1 MTHLTEHSLVQGGRS
16 AAFATACV
24 RGGVAAGLG
33 VGALAVLV
41 IAVWISSPFPDSGAG
56 GALHVAAG
64 LWLLAH
70 GVDLV
75 RTDTLSGLPA
85 PLGVV
90 PLLTAV
96 LPVWLVF
103 RTARSTLDPAD
114 STRPRPSPAGAL
126 GAVSGGYLL
135 VAAVIVVYSASGP
148 LPADLVTAGLWLP
161 AVAVGAAGAGV
172 WTALGRPLPG
182 REETAAALRGAGT
195 GLLTLLAGGA
205 VLAGTALVWHAGA
218 ARVSYEGLAGEWS
231 GRVTLA
237 LLVLALL
244 PNAAVWA
251 AAYGLGPGFAL
262 GTGASATPLGLAG
275 DPAVPPFPL
284 LAALPPEGPGGWPQW
299 AAAAVPLVAAVALG
313 RSVGRS
319 TGTGEARETALA
331 ALGAAWASGAAVAVL
346 AGAAG
351 GPLGSGRLLAFGP
364 VWWQAGAAAVLWGVG
379 VGLPTALAVRAWGR
393 RVPRV
398 KHSEAPEQPKQPKQP
413 KPPKPPKPPKAMKQ
427 PKQPK
432 ATKPPEPP
440 EQPEAVEPPKASRWW
455 RKRKESRASE
465 PVLAASG
472 ATPKPADPLRR
483 GGDFALDPLD
493 PLASF
498 DDEGYEPYDYLP
510 ASWETPRGRSEGPAR
525 HTEPPRPSGTTGAD
539 GT

>member
-41 IAVWISSPFPDSGAG
+41 IVAWISSPFPDSGAG
-56 GALHVAAG
+56 GALHLAAG

-70 GVDLV
+70 GVELV
-75 RTDTLSGLPA
+75 RTDTLGGLPA
-85 PLGVV
+85 PLGIV
-90 PLLTAV
+90 PLLTAA

-103 RTARSTLDPAD
+103 RTARSALDPAD
-114 STRPRPSPAGAL
+114 ETGPRPSPAGTL

-135 VAAVIVVYSASGP
+135 VAAVIVVYSESGP

-161 AVAVGAAGAGV
+161 GVVLGAAGAGV

-182 REETAAALRGAGT
+182 REEAAAALRGAAA
-195 GLLTLLAGGA
+195 GLVTLLAGGA

-218 ARVSYEGLAGEWS
+218 ARASYEGIAGEWS
-231 GRVTLA
+231 GRVALA

-251 AAYGLGPGFAL
+251 AAYGLGPGVAL
-262 GTGASATPLGLAG
+262 GTGALATPLGLVG

-284 LAALPPEGPGGWPQW
+284 LAALPPEGRGGWPQW
-299 AAAAVPLVAAVALG
+299 AAAAVPLVAAVVLG
-313 RSVGRS
+313 RSVGRA
-319 TGTGEARETALA
+319 TGTGRARETALA

-364 VWWQAGAAAVLWGVG
+364 VWWQAGAAAVLWGVA

-393 RVPRV
+393 RVPR
-398 KHSEAPEQPKQPKQP
+398 P
-413 KPPKPPKPPKAMKQ
+413 KPPKPPKPPK
-427 PKQPK
+427 QPK
-432 ATKPPEPP
+432 AART
-440 EQPEAVEPPKASRWW
+440 A
-455 RKRKESRASE
+455 ESPA
-465 PVLAASG
+465 LAATAPAPGAAAPTPPVFDFSLNGLDGLGGLNGPSG
-472 ATPKPADPLRR
+472 LAD
-483 GGDFALDPLD
+483 LD
-493 PLASF
+493 
-498 DDEGYEPYDYLP
+498 DDEGYVPYDYLP
-510 ASWETPRGRSEGPAR
+510 ASWETAPTPSTPPAPRPAPAPR
-525 HTEPPRPSGTTGAD
+525 PDTEPPRPSGTTGAEREATPKD
-539 GT
+539 TPLGPV

>member
-1 MTHLTEHSLVQGGRS
+1 MFACYAAKARVVGSMAPVTHLTEHSLVQGGRS

-41 IAVWISSPFPDSGAG
+41 IVAWISSPFPDSGAG
-56 GALHVAAG
+56 GALHLAAG

-70 GVDLV
+70 GVDLI
-75 RTDTLSGLPA
+75 RTDTLGGLPA
-85 PLGVV
+85 PLGIV
-90 PLLTAV
+90 PLLPSV
-96 LPVWLVF
+96 LPVWLLY

-114 STRPRPSPAGAL
+114 ENRPRPSPAGAL

-161 AVAVGAAGAGV
+161 GVVLGATGAGV

-182 REETAAALRGAGT
+182 REETAAALRGAAT
-195 GLLTLLAGGA
+195 GLVTLLAGGA
-205 VLAGTALVWHAGA
+205 VLAGTALVWRAGA
-218 ARVSYEGLAGEWS
+218 ARASYEGIAGEWS
-231 GRVTLA
+231 GRVALA
-237 LLVLALL
+237 LLLLALL

-262 GTGASATPLGLAG
+262 GTGALATPLGLVG

-284 LAALPPEGPGGWPQW
+284 LAALPPQGPGGWPQW
-299 AAAAVPLVAAVALG
+299 AAAAVPLLAAVALG

-319 TGTGEARETALA
+319 TGTGPTRETALA

-364 VWWQAGAAAVLWGVG
+364 VWWQAGAAAVLWGVA
-379 VGLPTALAVRAWGR
+379 VGLPTALTVRAWGR
-393 RVPRV
+393 RVPR
-398 KHSEAPEQPKQPKQP
+398 PKQPKE
-413 KPPKPPKPPKAMKQ
+413 PKPPKASKPAKQ
-427 PKQPK
+427 AKSAKEAK
-432 ATKPPEPP
+432 A
-440 EQPEAVEPPKASRWW
+440 A
-455 RKRKESRASE
+455 ASE
-465 PVLAASG
+465 PALAAVT
-472 ATPKPADPLRR
+472 APAPAPGFPHEDA
-483 GGDFALDPLD
+483 DEE
-493 PLASF
+493 
-498 DDEGYEPYDYLP
+498 DEGYVPYDYFP
-510 ASWETPRGRSEGPAR
+510 ASWETPL
-525 HTEPPRPSGTTGAD
+525 HTELPPPTGLPPHVEPPRPSGTTGAE
-539 GT
+539 